1 MAGWSPDIQVL
12 KSDLSGLLQLVS
24 YVKFKVKAGS
34 GGVVLGP
41 MKYFPPVFCRADYS
55 TQFEGSRFV
64 LISKMAGWSRD
75 IQVLKSEVSGLLQLV
90 SYVKFKVK
98 AGSGGV
104 VLGPMKYFPPVF
116 CRADYSTQFEGSRFA

>member
-12 KSDLSGLLQLVS
+12 KSDVSLVS

-55 TQFEGSRFV
+55 TQFEG
-64 LISKMAGWSRD
+64 
-75 IQVLKSEVSGLLQLV
+75 
-90 SYVKFKVK
+90 
-98 AGSGGV
+98 
-104 VLGPMKYFPPVF
+104 P
-116 CRADYSTQFEGSRFA
+116 RFA